1 MISALDWTRLP
12 GAEIIRPGLSNL
24 AANRVTVESLLIEI
38 APERLRGPGIEVPPI
53 PAATSDPEYRLFR
66 LLEVE
71 HGLGAH
77 SQFNAWVRRLDSFC
91 RALECRN
98 SADAKRAEGDFW

>member
-1 MISALDWTRLP
+1 MTD
-12 GAEIIRPGLSNL
+12 L

-38 APERLRGPGIEVPPI
+38 APERLRGAGIKVPPI
-53 PAATSDPEYRLFR
+53 LAATSDAEHRLFR

-71 HGLGAH
+71 HGPGAH
-77 SQFNAWVRRLDSFC
+77 SQFNAWVRRLASFC

-98 SADAKRAEGDFW
+98 SADAKRAEDDFV